1 MNKIFKNK
9 YTRIILGIL
18 WGLGL
23 SCIFREACNGRK
35 CVIYKAPNKLE
46 VKDKVFANKKD
57 KKCYKFKTEK
67 TECTKDAIL

>member
-35 CVIYKAPNKLE
+35 CIIYKAPNKLE
-46 VKDKVFANKKD
+46 VKNKIFSKD
-57 KKCYKFKTEK
+57 KKCFKYKPEETK
-67 TECTKDAIL
+67 CTDDAIM